1 MTTFNG
7 YVPPLIVAAVGAVAL
22 VAGAVDLSPA
32 VALTGGGGVAGAA
45 ALAWLCHGRHAWAR
59 DVRARGETLD
69 AVLATA
75 PHPWCRV
82 TGGEIAAAAPGFT
95 ALLGGGIAARLD
107 AVAAA
112 LVPADA
118 AAFTAAVEELDRSG
132 IGFRLEVE
140 NRDGRRLVLTG
151 AALDEN
157 GAAGGMVLWAED
169 GTAAAQAHSTAEQS
183 RLTAESAAGA
193 AEADAAR
200 LRTALEALPLPVWM
214 RGGEALAVTW
224 CNRAYARAVE
234 TEPAAAVAEARELL
248 PDGGGHPMAAR
259 ARAEGMAQSRR
270 CTVAFGTER
279 RLLEVTEVS
288 LPLPQ
293 GEVLALG
300 FARDVTETEGLRSEL
315 ARHQAAHAEVLERLG
330 SAISVFGPDMRLKFH
345 NQAYAR
351 LWELDEAFLR
361 TEPTHGEVLEDL
373 RARRKLPEYA
383 DFPSFKRE
391 RLAQYTR
398 LIEPME
404 EMMHLP
410 DGTTLRVLMAPHPL
424 GGLIMIMEDV
434 TNTLALE
441 SSYNTLMA
449 VQQET
454 LDNLAEGIAV
464 YGGDGRLKLSNP
476 SYARIWNLSDA
487 DLQGEPHIADILEH
501 MRPFFVDGTTPGGP
515 PGGVMAGGFGVP
527 PMAGWGGDW
536 DFLKDEMI
544 GATLERAVRSGRL
557 ERRDGSVVEFSTVPL
572 PDGAVL
578 TSYLD
583 VTDSARLEQAL
594 RASNA
599 ALEAADQLKTEFIAN
614 VSHHLRTPLNS
625 IMGYADMLAGPYF
638 GPLTPRQTD
647 CVTHIQAAGGR
658 LLELIDDVVDLASI
672 GAGVTALE
680 RGPVDLADVVD
691 TVAGLTQEW
700 ARREDLRLDVTIP
713 PGLGTLEG
721 DGKRLKQALFTLVVA
736 AIRSRPADG
745 RVVLRAER
753 TADGARLTVGDP
765 AADAGG
771 RRFDPAPPFDPA
783 SPFEMAAFDAGPFD
797 AARFEPAGTD
807 PALGLA
813 LVRNVIGLHGG
824 RMEVSEAPGCGIL
837 VRCSLPMAAVP
848 AG

>member
-1 MTTFNG
+1 MG
-7 YVPPLIVAAVGAVAL
+7 VSAAAL
-22 VAGAVDLSPA
+22 AAGAVDLSPA
-32 VALTGGGGVAGAA
+32 VALAGGGGVAGAT
-45 ALAWLCHGRHAWAR
+45 ALVWLC
-59 DVRARGETLD
+59 RARHNGERAEQARCHTLD

-75 PHPWCRV
+75 PHPWCHVVR
-82 TGGEIAAAAPGFT
+82 GEVRGAAPAF
-95 ALLGGGIAARLD
+95 APLLGTGPLARLD
-107 AVAAA
+107 DVAGA

-118 AAFTAAVEELDRSG
+118 AAFLAGAAVLEETG
-132 IGFRLEVE
+132 TGFRLDAESRE
-140 NRDGRRLVLTG
+140 GRWLVLTG
-151 AALDEN
+151 AA
-157 GAAGGMVLWAED
+157 GADGMVVWAED
-169 GTAAAQAHSTAEQS
+169 ATAAAHTL
-183 RLTAESAAGA
+183 RA
-193 AEADAAR
+193 AEAAAGTAEGETVR

-214 RGGEALAVTW
+214 RGPDLAVVW

-234 TEPAAAVAEARELL
+234 TEPAAAVAEARELV
-248 PDGGGHPMAAR
+248 PDGGGRQLAAR
-259 ARAEGMAQSRR
+259 ARAEGAAQSRR
-270 CTVAFGTER
+270 CTVAFGTQR

-288 LPLPQ
+288 LPLPVPP
-293 GEVLALG
+293 GGTGGGTLALG
-300 FARDVTETEGLRSEL
+300 FALDVTEAEDLRSEL

-330 SAISVFGPDMRLKFH
+330 SAICVFGPDMRLKFH

-361 TEPTHGEVLEDL
+361 TEPTHGEVLEDM

-398 LIEPME
+398 LIEPAE

-410 DGTTLRVLMAPHPL
+410 DGTTLRVLLAPHPL

-476 SYARIWNLSDA
+476 SYARIWNLSDQ
-487 DLQGEPHIADILEH
+487 DLQGEPHIADILER
-501 MRPFFVDGTTPGGP
+501 MRPFFVDDAPADGPSGGP
-515 PGGVMAGGFGVP
+515 ADGGTDFFP
-527 PMAGWGGDW
+527 PMMGGWGGGDW

-625 IMGYADMLAGPYF
+625 IMGYADMLAGRYF
-638 GPLTPRQTD
+638 GPLTPRQAE
-647 CVTHIQAAGGR
+647 CVTSMQTAGER
-658 LLELIDDVVDLASI
+658 LLGLIDDVVDLASI
-672 GAGVTALE
+672 GAGVTTLD
-680 RGPVDLADVVD
+680 RGPVDLADVVE

-700 ARREDLRLDVTIP
+700 ARREELRLDVTIP

-721 DGKRLKQALFTLVVA
+721 DDKRLKQALFTLVVA
-736 AIRSRPADG
+736 AMRSPPADR

-753 TADGARLTVGDP
+753 SGEGARLTVGDP
-765 AADAGG
+765 AAAAAPPGPA
-771 RRFDPAPPFDPA
+771 RFDTVHFDG
-783 SPFEMAAFDAGPFD
+783 S
-797 AARFEPAGTD
+797 RFEAAGDD
-807 PALGLA
+807 PVLRLA
-813 LVRNVIGLHGG
+813 LVRNVIDLHGG
-824 RMEVSEAPGCGIL
+824 RMEVSGAPGCGLL
-837 VRCSLPMAAVP
+837 VRCFLPLAAQVG
-848 AG
+848 AAQGG

>member
-1 MTTFNG
+1 MTDFNG
-7 YVPPLIVAAVGAVAL
+7 YAPSLIAMGVSALALAAGVI
-22 VAGAVDLSPA
+22 DLSPA
-32 VALTGGGGVAGAA
+32 VTLAGGAGIVGTAV
-45 ALAWLCHGRHAWAR
+45 LAWLC
-59 DVRARGETLD
+59 RARNASAHAEQTHRTALD
-69 AVLATA
+69 AVLAVA
-75 PHPWCRV
+75 PHPWCCFVAGAVRSSS
-82 TGGEIAAAAPGFT
+82 PGF
-95 ALLGGGIAARLD
+95 APLLGDGPVNGLD
-107 AVAAA
+107 DVAAA
-112 LVPADA
+112 LVPAGGAALSA
-118 AAFTAAVEELDRSG
+118 AASALERRGE
-132 IGFRLEVE
+132 GFRLTVE
-140 NRDGRRLVLTG
+140 SRDGRWLVLTG
-151 AALDEN
+151 AAGD
-157 GAAGGMVLWAED
+157 GGMVLWAED
-169 GTAAAQAHSTAEQS
+169 ATAAVQALA
-183 RLTAESAAGA
+183 A
-193 AEADAAR
+193 AEAAARTAGADAAR
-200 LRTALEALPLPVWM
+200 LRTVLDALPLPVWM
-214 RGGEALAVTW
+214 RRDDLAVAW

-234 TEPAAAVAEARELL
+234 TEPELAVAEARELV
-248 PDGGGHPMAAR
+248 PGDGGRPMAAH
-259 ARAEGMAQSRR
+259 ARAGGAAQSRR
-270 CTVAFGTER
+270 CSVAFGTER

-288 LPLPQ
+288 IPRPD
-293 GEVLALG
+293 GSGGALALG
-300 FARDVTETEGLRSEL
+300 YALDMTEAEDLRSEL

-345 NQAYAR
+345 NQAYSR

-476 SYARIWNLSDA
+476 SYARIWNLSDR
-487 DLQGEPHIADILEH
+487 DLLGEPHIADILER
-501 MRPFFVDGTTPGGP
+501 MRPFFVDGDSPRGPSAAQPMGFPLP
-515 PGGVMAGGFGVP
+515 PGVAPVGGGE
-527 PMAGWGGDW
+527 DW
-536 DFLKDEMI
+536 EMLKDEMI

-583 VTDSARLEQAL
+583 VTDSTRLEQAL

-625 IMGYADMLAGPYF
+625 IMGYADMLAGQYF
-638 GPLTPRQTD
+638 GPLTPRQAE
-647 CVTHIQAAGGR
+647 CVTSMQAAGER

-672 GAGVTALE
+672 GAGVTTLE
-680 RGPVDLADVVD
+680 RGPVDLADVVE

-700 ARREDLRLDVTIP
+700 ARREGLRLEVTVP

-721 DGKRLKQALFTLVVA
+721 DDRRLKQALFTLVVA
-736 AIRSRPADG
+736 AMRSPPADG

-753 TADGARLTVGDP
+753 TGDGARLTVGDP
-765 AADAGG
+765 AAAASGPA
-771 RRFDPAPPFDPA
+771 RFDPPPFQTPHFPPA
-783 SPFEMAAFDAGPFD
+783 PFEAAHYES
-797 AARFEPAGTD
+797 ARYESTGVN

-813 LVRNVIGLHGG
+813 LVRNVIDLHGG
-824 RMEVSEAPGCGIL
+824 RMEVGEAPGCGLL
-837 VRCSLPMAAVP
+837 VQCFLPVAAQ

>member
-7 YVPPLIVAAVGAVAL
+7 YAPPLIAVGVGAVAL
-22 VAGAVDLSPA
+22 LAGAVDLSPA
-32 VALTGGGGVAGAA
+32 VALAGGGGLAGAT
-45 ALAWLCHGRHAWAR
+45 ALAWLCRGRQSR
-59 DVRARGETLD
+59 SDTLD

-82 TGGEIAAAAPGFT
+82 RGGDITAAAPGF
-95 ALLGGGIAARLD
+95 ASLLGGSLPARLE
-107 AVAAA
+107 AIAAA

-118 AAFTAAVEELDRSG
+118 AAFAAASEELGRSG

-140 NRDGRRLVLTG
+140 SREGRRLVLTG
-151 AALDEN
+151 AALAEADEAGDGGN
-157 GAAGGMVLWAED
+157 GAMVLWAED
-169 GTAAAQAHSTAEQS
+169 GTAAVRAHSAAE
-183 RLTAESAAGA
+183 RARHAAESAAGV
-193 AEADAAR
+193 AETETVR

-214 RGGEALAVTW
+214 RSEDLAVIW

-234 TEPAAAVAEARELL
+234 AEPAAAVAEARELV
-248 PDGGGHPMAAR
+248 PDGGARPMAAR
-259 ARAEGMAQSRR
+259 ARAEGVAQSRR
-270 CTVAFGTER
+270 YTVAFGTER

-293 GEVLALG
+293 GDALALG
-300 FARDVTETEGLRSEL
+300 FALDVTETETLRSEL

-410 DGTTLRVLMAPHPL
+410 DGTTLRVLLAPHPL

-476 SYARIWNLSDA
+476 SYARIWNLSDQ

-501 MRPFFVDGTTPGGP
+501 MRPFFVDETVPGGP
-515 PGGVMAGGFGVP
+515 SGGAVSGGFGFP

-625 IMGYADMLAGPYF
+625 IMGYADMLAGQYF
-638 GPLTPRQTD
+638 GPLTPRQAE
-647 CVTHIQAAGGR
+647 CVTSMQTAGER
-658 LLELIDDVVDLASI
+658 LLGLIDDVVDLASI

-680 RGPVDLADVVD
+680 RGPVDLADVVE

-700 ARREDLRLDVTIP
+700 ARREELRLDVTIA

-721 DGKRLKQALFTLVVA
+721 DDKRLKQALFTLVVA

-753 TADGARLTVGDP
+753 TGDGARLTVGDP
-765 AADAGG
+765 AADTGG
-771 RRFDPAPPFDPA
+771 RRFDSAPPFD
-783 SPFEMAAFDAGPFD
+783 AGRFGTPPFD
-797 AARFEPAGTD
+797 GARFEPAGTD

-813 LVRNVIGLHGG
+813 LVRNVIDLHGG
-824 RMEVSEAPGCGIL
+824 RMEVSEAPGCGLL
-837 VRCSLPMAAVP
+837 VRCSLPVTAVQ